1 MTVSSAHA
9 HSDYALEK
17 ESKEIIKSG
26 PPPPRYYITLYNMLK
41 RQSHENLWF

>member
-1 MTVSSAHA
+1 MRVPSGHA

-26 PPPPRYYITLYNMLK
+26 PPPPRYYITLYNTC
-41 RQSHENLWF
+41 